1 MAVLVQEMAPATV
14 SFVLHTAA
22 VSGADNTRGADGFAP
37 SRTLEAE
44 IAVGLGET
52 LASGARGTPWRLEID
67 QTSGDVRTT
76 AFASL
81 STAIMMHEHAMH
93 LGMKT
98 VAVDYSRQELS
109 TDREQRDTLGRRLAA
124 VGAALE
130 AEYGAPQDIEGC
142 VVGDD
147 VYIVQSR
154 PQPL

>member
-1 MAVLVQEMAPATV
+1 
-14 SFVLHTAA
+14 
-22 VSGADNTRGADGFAP
+22 
-37 SRTLEAE
+37 
-44 IAVGLGET
+44 
-52 LASGARGTPWRLEID
+52 
-67 QTSGDVRTT
+67 
-76 AFASL
+76 
-81 STAIMMHEHAMH
+81 MMHEHAMH
-93 LGMKT
+93 LGMNT

-109 TDREQRDTLGRRLAA
+109 TDKEKRDTLGRRLAA